1 MERLHI
7 SGGRVLEGDVSISGS
22 KNACLPVLAATLLSA
37 DQIDILNL
45 PELVDVSTMLKL
57 IKELAGKCYERDGSA
72 LSIRAEEIQSKKA
85 PYDLVRTMRA
95 SFLVLGPLLAR
106 CGYAEVSLPGG
117 CAIGSRPVDQHLK
130 GFEAMGAKIEVREGY
145 VIAKTPEGLQGA
157 DIYFD
162 KPTVG
167 GTENIMM
174 AASLASGTTN
184 IFNAAT
190 EPEVKNL
197 GDFLRAMGA
206 DISGHGSNHIKI
218 KGVSHLKG
226 CTYKVSADRIEAG
239 TFMVAAAATRGQ
251 ITMNGADPR
260 ELEVVTEL
268 LRESGAEVETSV
280 DRIRVSME
288 TRPRAVNIETA
299 PFPGFPTDLQAQFMV
314 LNSVAKGKAFVREQ
328 IFENRFMHVQELI
341 RMGAKIELRGSNM
354 AVVTGRKALKGAPVM
369 ATDLR
374 ASSSL
379 VIGGLVA
386 DGETII
392 DRIYHIDRG
401 YEAIERKLSV
411 LGASVRRIQN

>member
-7 SGGRVLEGDVSISGS
+7 SGGNVLEGDISISGS
-22 KNACLPVLAATLLSA
+22 KNACLPVLAASLLSSER
-37 DQIDILNL
+37 ISIFNL
-45 PELVDVSTMLKL
+45 PDLVDVSTMLKL
-57 IKELAGKCYERDGSA
+57 IGKLAGECYEQDGSA
-72 LSIRAEEIQSKKA
+72 LSIKAEEIQCKKA

-130 GFEAMGAKIEVREGY
+130 GFEAMGAHIEVRDGY
-145 VIAKTPEGLQGA
+145 VIAKTTEGLQGA

-162 KPTVG
+162 NPTVG

-184 IFNAAT
+184 ILNASA

-197 GDFLRAMGA
+197 GDFLNAMGA
-206 DISGHGSNHIKI
+206 DVSGHGSNQIKV
-218 KGVSHLKG
+218 KGVSSLRG
-226 CTYKVSADRIEAG
+226 CTHRVAADRIEAG
-239 TFMVAAAATRGQ
+239 TFMVAAVATRGQ
-251 ITMNGADPR
+251 ITMNGVDPR

-268 LRESGAEVETSV
+268 LSEFGAEVETSS

-288 TRPRAVNIETA
+288 ARPVAVDIETA

-314 LNSVAKGKAFVREQ
+314 LNAVARGKAFVREQ

-386 DGETII
+386 VGETII

-401 YEAIERKLSV
+401 YEAIEKKLSA
-411 LGASVRRIQN
+411 LGATVRRIRN

>member
-1 MERLHI
+1 VERLHI
-7 SGGRVLEGDVSISGS
+7 SGGRALGGDIAISGS

-37 DQIDILNL
+37 DQIDISNL

-57 IKELAGKCYERDGSA
+57 IKELAGKCYELDGSA
-72 LSIRAEEIQSKKA
+72 LSIRAKEIQSKKA

-130 GFEAMGAKIEVREGY
+130 GFQAMGAKVDVKEGY
-145 VIAKTPEGLQGA
+145 VIAETPEGLQGA
-157 DIYFD
+157 EIYFD

-197 GDFLRAMGA
+197 GDFLCAMGA
-206 DISGHGSNHIKI
+206 DVSGHGSNQIK
-218 KGVSHLKG
+218 LKG
-226 CTYKVSADRIEAG
+226 CTYKVPADRIEAG

-251 ITMNGADPR
+251 ITINGADPR

-268 LRESGAEVETSV
+268 LRQSGAEVETSV
-280 DRIRVSME
+280 DKIRVSME
-288 TRPRAVNIETA
+288 ARPRAVDIETA

-401 YEAIERKLSV
+401 YEAIEKKLSV
-411 LGASVRRIQN
+411 LGASVRRIRN

>member
-7 SGGRVLEGDVSISGS
+7 SGGRALEGDISISGS
-22 KNACLPVLAATLLSA
+22 KNACLPLLAASLLSA

-45 PELVDVSTMLKL
+45 PKLVDVSTMLKL
-57 IKELAGKCYERDGSA
+57 IKELAGECYGLDGSA
-72 LSIRAEEIQSKKA
+72 LSIGAKEIQCKKA

-130 GFEAMGAKIEVREGY
+130 GFEAMGAEIEVREGY
-145 VIAKTPEGLQGA
+145 VIAATPEGLQGA

-206 DISGHGSNHIKI
+206 DISGHGSNQIKI

-226 CTYKVSADRIEAG
+226 CTHRVSADRIEAG
-239 TFMVAAAATRGQ
+239 TFMVAAAATQGQ
-251 ITMNGADPR
+251 ITIHGVDPR

-288 TRPRAVNIETA
+288 ARPRAVNVETA
-299 PFPGFPTDLQAQFMV
+299 PFPGFPTDLQAQFMA
-314 LNSVAKGKAFVREQ
+314 LNSVAKGRAFVREQ

-386 DGETII
+386 YGETII

-401 YEAIERKLSV
+401 YEAIEKKLSA
-411 LGASVRRIQN
+411 LGASVKRIRN

>member
-1 MERLHI
+1 
-7 SGGRVLEGDVSISGS
+7 
-22 KNACLPVLAATLLSA
+22 
-37 DQIDILNL
+37 
-45 PELVDVSTMLKL
+45 
-57 IKELAGKCYERDGSA
+57 
-72 LSIRAEEIQSKKA
+72 
-85 PYDLVRTMRA
+85 
-95 SFLVLGPLLAR
+95 
-106 CGYAEVSLPGG
+106 
-117 CAIGSRPVDQHLK
+117 
-130 GFEAMGAKIEVREGY
+130 
-145 VIAKTPEGLQGA
+145 
-157 DIYFD
+157 
-162 KPTVG
+162 
-167 GTENIMM
+167 
-174 AASLASGTTN
+174 
-184 IFNAAT
+184 
-190 EPEVKNL
+190 
-197 GDFLRAMGA
+197 
-206 DISGHGSNHIKI
+206 
-218 KGVSHLKG
+218 
-226 CTYKVSADRIEAG
+226 
-239 TFMVAAAATRGQ
+239 
-251 ITMNGADPR
+251 MNGADPR

-288 TRPRAVNIETA
+288 ARPRAVDIETA

-401 YEAIERKLSV
+401 YEAIEKKLSV
-411 LGASVRRIQN
+411 LGASVRRIRN

>member
-1 MERLHI
+1 MERLLI
-7 SGGRVLEGDVSISGS
+7 SGGNILEGDVSISGS
-22 KNACLPVLAATLLSA
+22 KNACLPVLAASLLCS
-37 DQIDILNL
+37 DRISISNL
-45 PELVDVSTMLKL
+45 PDLVDVSTMLKL
-57 IKELAGKCYERDGSA
+57 IEKLAGKCYEYDGSA
-72 LSIRAEEIQSKKA
+72 LSIQAEEIKSNKA
-85 PYDLVRTMRA
+85 PYHLVRTMRA

-117 CAIGSRPVDQHLK
+117 CAIGSRPVDEHLK
-130 GFEAMGAKIEVREGY
+130 GFEAMGAEIEIKEGY
-145 VIAKTPEGLQGA
+145 VIAKAGEGLQGS

-162 KPTVG
+162 SPTVG

-174 AASLASGTTN
+174 AASLASGITK

-197 GDFLRAMGA
+197 GDFLNAMGA
-206 DISGHGSNHIKI
+206 DVAGHGSHEITV
-218 KGVSHLKG
+218 KGVPALRGCSHR
-226 CTYKVSADRIEAG
+226 VSGDRIEAG
-239 TFMVAAAATRGQ
+239 TFMVAVVATRGQ
-251 ITMNGADPR
+251 ITMDNVEPE
-260 ELEVVTEL
+260 ELKLVIEL
-268 LRESGAEVETSV
+268 LSESGAQVETSG
-280 DRIRVSME
+280 DRIRISMDA
-288 TRPRAVNIETA
+288 RPRSVDIETA

-314 LNSVAKGKAFVREQ
+314 LNAVAKGKAFVREQ
-328 IFENRFMHVQELI
+328 IFENRFMHVQELK

-354 AVVTGRKALKGAPVM
+354 AVVTGRRSLKGAPVM

-401 YEAIERKLSV
+401 YEAIEKKLSA
-411 LGASVRRIQN
+411 LGAKVRRIRK